1 MELEDYFKTPSQDE
15 IDRQWLTQL
24 CYDGQMADDEI
35 EEHVNAV
42 IDWKEK
48 QVKNNVALYNVSQQ
62 RELLLAFSKY
72 VNGRIFSDNE
82 PFYEE
87 EVDQWLANNCY

>member
-62 RELLLAFSKY
+62 RELLLALLEWMDYGCKEDKEYILNTFLKDY
-72 VNGRIFSDNE
+72 K
-82 PFYEE
+82 
-87 EVDQWLANNCY
+87 ANNCN

>member
-48 QVKNNVALYNVSQQ
+48 QVKNNVALHNVSQQ
-62 RELLLAFSKY
+62 RELLEAYTNKLNESRLINYRVYKDEIDDFLAS
-72 VNGRIFSDNE
+72 
-82 PFYEE
+82 
-87 EVDQWLANNCY
+87 NCG